1 YCGAAS
7 GIVANLLA
15 EGPET
20 RTTFTTDELRH
31 FSRLITVGQLS
42 TRFAQELMNPL
53 TLIRGHLQVVEE
65 SLSTEESFRTNF
77 EVVDRASRR
86 IEEMAKRML
95 EFGKKRVRCT
105 ESWRV
110 EEIISEAL
118 RFIQPCIRRPFVET
132 QVEIDPQLP
141 PVRVD
146 RWQMVHALV
155 NILQNAIE
163 AMAESERRILKITA
177 CLEAKKLRITISDT
191 GPGNRCDDVSKIF
204 EPFFS
209 TKTDRGAGLGLYV
222 TKQVIEEHL
231 GVINVRSS
239 GCGTTFLIDLPI
251 SQPN

>member
-1 YCGAAS
+1 MRRNVEFTDLNTTTIGNLSSYQEIAIYVRELLQSEFALLAVPKPDSVRIESIAGADRKTSPHIVMDLISRLSDWGPVIIDESRAIAAPMWSRNRIVAVLVGYSSTAGAFTTDDLERLTAYCDAAS

-15 EGPET
+15 EAPET

-95 EFGKKRVRCT
+95 EFSKKRVRCT

-110 EEIISEAL
+110 EEIISEVL

-132 QVEIDPQLP
+132 QV
-141 PVRVD
+141 
-146 RWQMVHALV
+146 
-155 NILQNAIE
+155 
-163 AMAESERRILKITA
+163 
-177 CLEAKKLRITISDT
+177 
-191 GPGNRCDDVSKIF
+191 
-204 EPFFS
+204 
-209 TKTDRGAGLGLYV
+209 
-222 TKQVIEEHL
+222 
-231 GVINVRSS
+231 
-239 GCGTTFLIDLPI
+239 
-251 SQPN
+251 